1 MLNTSVLL
9 RVDTGYGV
17 ACVAELLGI
26 AYVKPYPPPLPLPLQ
41 VKRKV
46 GNVYEKLTQIVF
58 CNSTLL

>member
-26 AYVKPYPPPLPLPLQ
+26 AYAKPYPPAFPLQ

>member
-26 AYVKPYPPPLPLPLQ
+26 AYVKPYPPALPLQ

-58 CNSTLL
+58 FNSTLL